1 MSFDTTPAHFASSGD
16 PVLDRRYE
24 WARAAFHEGDAAAA
38 AEILDQTVAQ
48 NYGFLAAWH
57 LFGRAQESLGRHEE
71 AAAAWRHCLDLDP
84 QDRLG
89 VKLDLARIGAL
100 PAEEATSEAFSGALF
115 DTYADRF
122 DDHLTQSLHYNA
134 PALLHDALKACCTN
148 AGRPFRFATVYDLG
162 CGTGLMGEVLREAAF
177 FLAGCDV
184 SAGMVA
190 RADAKRR
197 SGGLPLYD
205 KLAVAELTDFLKS
218 RPDGAAGLVV
228 AADVFVYLGEL
239 RPVLMQSARV
249 LMPGGMLAFTV
260 QSHDGPGVVVGED
273 RRFAHAQSWLRE
285 RLDEAGF
292 DILAFDAVS
301 TRQDRGKPVPGML
314 VVAMRR

>member
-1 MSFDTTPAHFASSGD
+1 MFDKVASAHFASSGD

-24 WARAAFHEGDAAAA
+24 WARAAFDEGDAAAA

-48 NYGFLAAWH
+48 AYGFLAAWH
-57 LFGRAQESLGRHEE
+57 LFGLAQEALGRHEE
-71 AAAAWRHCLDLDP
+71 AATAWRHCLDLDAD
-84 QDRLG
+84 DRLG

-115 DTYADRF
+115 DSYANRF

-134 PALLHDALKACCTN
+134 PALLHEALRACCDN
-148 AGRPFRFATVYDLG
+148 AGRPFRFAAVYDLG
-162 CGTGLMGEVLREAAF
+162 CGTGLMGEVLREAAT
-177 FLAGCDV
+177 FLAGCDI

-190 RADAKRR
+190 RADAKRGA
-197 SGGLPLYD
+197 GGLPLYD

-218 RPDGAAGLVV
+218 RPDGAADLVV

-249 LMPGGMLAFTV
+249 LAPGGLLAFTV
-260 QSHDGPGVVVGED
+260 QSHEGEGVVVGED
-273 RRFAHAQSWLRE
+273 RRFAHAQGWLRE

-292 DILAFDAVS
+292 SILAFDAVS
-301 TRQDRGKPVPGML
+301 TRQDRGAPVPGFL
-314 VVAMRR
+314 VVAERR